1 MSAPGEAPVTGPAQT
16 AAPGAGRAQSTVR
29 RIIVLVLLFALVTVA
44 AIGLSGLLT
53 RVLDPGSTLVTDD
66 AGLAR
71 ALAFTFI
78 AGPLAGVLWWW
89 EHRRLRDPAERASL
103 VWALYLVA
111 MSLVALVTATIGAA
125 SAIAEGLDGRW
136 DASSAC
142 VALVWGGVWV
152 WHRGMRRSAATAP
165 TRLVE
170 VTPAIGTVYGLI
182 VATVGSIGALRAIVS
197 AGLEIFLPVLVSTR
211 PWLLEVGQAL
221 TWAVIGAAVWWWHW
235 TRERGREGRGGFA
248 SVLLILTVGAAAAL
262 TLFAVGTLLF
272 VVLQLVFGTD
282 AVAVVLRPL
291 DTAVASAL
299 VGGIVWTAQSRI
311 LSARPDSVRRSGRL
325 LISAVALVGAASGLG
340 VVVNALLASIVSPL
354 VDTDPRTLLLGGLS
368 ALAVGLPV
376 WWIAW
381 NPTRSVPA
389 EEAALPARRVY
400 LIAIFGASAIVAV
413 VTLLLIGFRL
423 FQFVLGPTEAGGLVE
438 RIRAPFGLLIAT
450 AVVFAYHFAVWRS
463 DRRIARD
470 VVPRQTIGRVLL
482 VTGGD
487 ASGLVAAVRSE
498 TGAQVTTMRAS
509 VPDEVLALGEED
521 APAVLDALR
530 GLTARRVL
538 VVATV
543 EGGIRAVPLED

>member
-1 MSAPGEAPVTGPAQT
+1 MSAPGEAPVTGPAQA

-152 WHRGMRRSAATAP
+152 WHRWMRRSAATAP

-389 EEAALPARRVY
+389 EEAAPPARRVY